1 MEPNEIALVTGGG
14 TGIGAACCQALAK
27 EGFLAA
33 IHYNS
38 SENEAKRLSEKIP
51 HSILI
56 KGDISKE
63 EGINELFQK
72 IKSLNKPLAVL
83 VNNAGLNIEAPVALA
98 RIEDFDKM
106 VALNMRG
113 TWLLTKKMIKLMIA
127 QQKGRII
134 NISSI
139 LGFTGNPYQSVY
151 AMTKAAINNFSRTL
165 AAELAPY
172 NILVNAIA
180 PGFVDTA
187 MTQKLPDEVKE
198 KISSHVPLQRMG
210 TPEEIADVVSYLATR
225 GTYVTGTTIHV
236 NGGMYGG

>member
-1 MEPNEIALVTGGG
+1 MEANEIALVTGGG
-14 TGIGAACCQALAK
+14 TGIGAACCQGLAK
-27 EGFLAA
+27 EGFLVA
-33 IHYNS
+33 IHYNR
-38 SENEAKRLSEKIP
+38 SENEANRLSEKIP
-51 HSILI
+51 HSVLI
-56 KGDISKE
+56 KGDISTE
-63 EGINELFQK
+63 EGVNEIFQK
-72 IKSLNKPLAVL
+72 IKSMNKSLAVL
-83 VNNAGLNIEAPVALA
+83 VNNAGMNIEAPVALA
-98 RIEDFDKM
+98 KVEDFDKI

-134 NISSI
+134 NISSV

-172 NILVNAIA
+172 NVLVNDVA

-187 MTQKLPDEVKE
+187 MTQKLPDEVKD
-198 KISSHVPLQRMG
+198 KIFSHVLLQRMG
-210 TPEEIADVVSYLATR
+210 KPEEVADVVSFLATR
-225 GTYVTGTTIHV
+225 GTYITGTTIHV